1 MTEIKLSTH
10 DIIIC
15 GGGMI
20 GAATAL
26 QLASSGIRVAL
37 IESAAPGKFL
47 ASQPFDL
54 RVSALSPQTVSLLNS
69 IGAWRYVLKKRCCPY
84 HRLRVWEKLG
94 FGDVTFHAHEI
105 NREEL
110 GFIVENR
117 IVRIALWE
125 RISETAEI
133 DVYCPSS
140 FNKFDYLNKLVRVTL
155 DDGNQLSAKLLIG
168 ADGANSAVREALQI
182 KTSRY
187 DYHQSCL
194 VASVHAPSATKD
206 ITWQRFIKTGPQA
219 FLPISPVDASLV
231 WYHDSEFISD
241 LAEQDNAALAQKIM
255 HAFPKELGEIEV
267 LSKGNF
273 PLSKQHAQSYVG
285 RGVVLI
291 GDAAHTINPLAGQG
305 VNLGFQDSACL
316 SEGIKT
322 AMSEGKDYW
331 SEEVLNRYQSQRRV
345 INGIM
350 MHAMDALYY
359 GFSNDFGPLKFA
371 RNSLLS
377 LVKFPLLSQPILRY
391 ASGLNPISSKKSVAT
406 LPGQKHEQG

>member
-1 MTEIKLSTH
+1 MIEIKRSTH

-26 QLASSGIRVAL
+26 QLASSGVRVAL
-37 IESAAPGKFL
+37 IESASAVKFL
-47 ASQPFDL
+47 PSQPFDL

-69 IGAWRYVLKKRCCPY
+69 IGAWKYVLKKRCCPY
-84 HRLRVWEKLG
+84 RRLRVWEKSG
-94 FGDVTFHAHEI
+94 FGNVTFHAHEI

-125 RISETAEI
+125 QILDTAEI
-133 DVYCPSS
+133 DVYWPAR
-140 FNKFDYLNKLVRVTL
+140 FDKFEYLNNLIKVTL

-168 ADGANSAVREALQI
+168 ADGANSAIRQALQI

-194 VASVHAPSATKD
+194 VASVRAPSATKD
-206 ITWQRFIKTGPQA
+206 ITWQRFLKTGPQA
-219 FLPISPVDASLV
+219 FLPTSPLDASLV
-231 WYHDSEFISD
+231 WYHDPEFISD

-255 HAFPKELGEIEV
+255 YAFPKELGEIRV
-267 LSKGNF
+267 LSKGKF
-273 PLSKQHAQSYVG
+273 QLFKQHARSYVG

-305 VNLGFQDSACL
+305 LNLGFQDSACL
-316 SEGIKT
+316 SQGIKM
-322 AMSEGKDYW
+322 AMFQGKDWW

-345 INGIM
+345 INSIM

-377 LVKFPLLSQPILRY
+377 LAKFPILSKPILRY
-391 ASGLNPISSKKSVAT
+391 ATGLDLISKKEH
-406 LPGQKHEQG
+406 LQ

>member
-1 MTEIKLSTH
+1 MTEKKLTTH

-15 GGGMI
+15 GGSMI

-26 QLASSGIRVAL
+26 QLASYGIRVAL
-37 IESAAPGKFL
+37 IESASVKKFSP
-47 ASQPFDL
+47 SQPFDL
-54 RVSALSPQTVSLLNS
+54 RVSALSPQTISLLNS
-69 IGAWRYVLKKRCCPY
+69 IGAWEYVLRKRCYPY
-84 HRLRVWEKLG
+84 RRLRVWEKSG
-94 FGDVTFHAHEI
+94 FGDVTFEAHQI

-117 IVRIALWE
+117 IIRIALWE
-125 RISETAEI
+125 RISETAII
-133 DVYCPSS
+133 DVYCPAN
-140 FNKFDYLNKLVRVTL
+140 FNKFAYLNNLIKVTL

-168 ADGANSAVREALQI
+168 ADGANSAVREASQI

-194 VASVHAPSATKD
+194 VASVRAPSATKD
-206 ITWQRFIKTGPQA
+206 ITWQRFLKSGPQA
-219 FLPISPVDASLV
+219 FLPISPLDASLV
-231 WYHDSEFISD
+231 WYHKSEFIRD
-241 LAEQDNAALAQKIM
+241 LAKQDNAKLAKKIM

-273 PLSKQHAQSYVG
+273 PLYKQHAYSYVS
-285 RGVVLI
+285 RGVALI

-316 SEGIKT
+316 SQGIKM
-322 AMSEGKDYW
+322 AMSQGQDWW
-331 SEEVLNRYQSQRRV
+331 SEEVLNRYQRQRRV
-345 INGIM
+345 INSIM
-350 MHAMDALYY
+350 LHAMDAFYY

-377 LVKFPLLSQPILRY
+377 FAKFPFLSQVIIRY
-391 ASGLNPISSKKSVAT
+391 ASGMSPISPTKNRSDIT
-406 LPGQKHEQG
+406 